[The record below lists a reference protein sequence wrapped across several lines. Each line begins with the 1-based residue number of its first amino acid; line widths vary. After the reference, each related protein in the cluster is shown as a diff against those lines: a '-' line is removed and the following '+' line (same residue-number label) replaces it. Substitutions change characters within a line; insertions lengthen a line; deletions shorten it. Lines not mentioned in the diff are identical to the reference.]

1 LYSRFLRKWRILQA
15 AMNFI
20 ELRSDTFTRPTP
32 GMLQAMMNA
41 HVGDDVFGE
50 DPTVN
55 ELQTYTANLFGME
68 EALFCPSG
76 TMTNQIAIMVHTR
89 PGDEVICEALSH
101 IYVYEGG
108 GMARNSGVQPR
119 LLPGDRGRI
128 SAAQV
133 EEAINPDDV
142 HRARTALVSLEHTA
156 NRGGGSCYNMN
167 TLESIRAL
175 CYRHQLPLHLDGARI
190 FNALQATGQNA
201 AQLGSIFNSISV
213 CLSKG
218 LGAPVGSLLLGTSGF
233 IKEARRCRKVMGGGM
248 RQAGF
253 LAAAG
258 LYALKHQVL
267 RLEEDHRHASILE
280 KALHECR
287 YVESV
292 MPVETNI
299 VIFNIKTPHTAADIA
314 QKLLQQGIRV
324 AQTGAQQIRLVT
336 HLDVSGEMVEQAC
349 QALRRL

>member
-1 LYSRFLRKWRILQA
+1 
-15 AMNFI
+15 MDI
-20 ELRSDTFTRPTP
+20 ELRSDTFTRPTA

-41 HVGDDVFGE
+41 RVGDDVFGE
-50 DPTVN
+50 DPSVN
-55 ELQTYTANLFGME
+55 ELQSYAANLFGME

-89 PGDEVICEALSH
+89 PGDEVICEALAH

-128 SAAQV
+128 SAAQI
-133 EEAINPDDV
+133 EESINPDDV
-142 HRARTALVSLEHTA
+142 HRARTSLVSLEHSA
-156 NRGGGSCYNMN
+156 NRGGGSCY
-167 TLESIRAL
+167 TLDALLEIREA
-175 CYRHQLPLHLDGARI
+175 CHRHHLPLHLDGARI
-190 FNALQATGQNA
+190 FNAMLATGQSA
-201 AQLGSIFNSISV
+201 PQLGSIFDSISV

-218 LGAPVGSLLLGTSGF
+218 LGAPVGSLLLGSSSF
-233 IKEARRCRKVMGGGM
+233 IKEAKRCRKVMGGGM

-258 LYALKHQVL
+258 LYALKHQVQ
-267 RLEEDHRHASILE
+267 RLEEDHRHAKMLE
-280 KALHECR
+280 TALNDCAW
-287 YVESV
+287 VESV

-299 VIFNIKTPHTAADIA
+299 VIFNIKMPQTAGEIA
-314 QKLLQQGIRV
+314 QKLFQRGIRV

-336 HLDVSGEMVEQAC
+336 HLDVTEEMVEHAC
-349 QALRRL
+349 QALRML

>member
-1 LYSRFLRKWRILQA
+1 
-15 AMNFI
+15 MDV
-20 ELRSDTFTRPTP
+20 ELRSDTFTRPTA
-32 GMLQAMMNA
+32 GMLEAMINA
-41 HVGDDVFGE
+41 RVGDDVFGE
-50 DPTVN
+50 DASVN
-55 ELQTYTANLFGME
+55 ELQSYAAKLFGME
-68 EALFCPSG
+68 AALFCPSG

-128 SAAQV
+128 SAAQI

-142 HRARTALVSLEHTA
+142 HRARTSLVSLEHSA
-156 NRGGGSCYNMN
+156 NRGGGSCY
-167 TLESIRAL
+167 TLDALMAIREV
-175 CYRHQLPLHLDGARI
+175 CHRHHLPLHLDGARI
-190 FNALQATGQNA
+190 FNAMLATGQSPV
-201 AQLGSIFNSISV
+201 QLGKLFDSISV

-218 LGAPVGSLLLGTSGF
+218 LGAPVGSLLLGSSSF
-233 IKEARRCRKVMGGGM
+233 IKEAKRCRKVMGGGM

-258 LYALKHQVL
+258 LYALQHQVH
-267 RLEEDHRHASILE
+267 RLEVDHRHAKMLE
-280 KALHECR
+280 TALNDCAW
-287 YVESV
+287 VESV

-299 VIFNIKTPHTAADIA
+299 VIFNIKAPQSAGDIV
-314 QKLLQQGIRV
+314 QKLMQQGIRV

-336 HLDVSGEMVEQAC
+336 HLDVSAEMVEHAC
-349 QALRRL
+349 AAIRAC